1 MSTNND
7 LHCGYDITFD
17 LFCRKRNTLDTNTN
31 FKSMQQHLNRFKK
44 KKTVCTTVTLNIK
57 FLICRLNVYS

>member
-31 FKSMQQHLNRFKK
+31 FKSMQHLNRFK

>member
-1 MSTNND
+1 MSTNKD

-44 KKTVCTTVTLNIK
+44 KKRCAPL
-57 FLICRLNVYS
+57 

>member
-31 FKSMQQHLNRFKK
+31 FKSMHH
-44 KKTVCTTVTLNIK
+44 I
-57 FLICRLNVYS
+57 

>member
-7 LHCGYDITFD
+7 RHCGYDITFD

-31 FKSMQQHLNRFKK
+31 FKSMQHRFKK

>member
-31 FKSMQQHLNRFKK
+31 FKSMQHIKIGLRKKNGVHHCDFK
-44 KKTVCTTVTLNIK
+44 
-57 FLICRLNVYS
+57 Y